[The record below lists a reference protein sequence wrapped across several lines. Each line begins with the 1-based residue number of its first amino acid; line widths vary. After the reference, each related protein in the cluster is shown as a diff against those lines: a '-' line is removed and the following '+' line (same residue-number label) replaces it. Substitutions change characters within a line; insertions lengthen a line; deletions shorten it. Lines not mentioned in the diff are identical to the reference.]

1 MSITDAQYCKNLQGE
16 IISIKAT
23 IDGQVWHVPIIE
35 DNTHYAAILEWKE
48 EAANEI
54 QAAE

>member
-35 DNTHYAAILEWKE
+35 DNTHYAAIFFFKQKK
-48 EAANEI
+48 AYEI